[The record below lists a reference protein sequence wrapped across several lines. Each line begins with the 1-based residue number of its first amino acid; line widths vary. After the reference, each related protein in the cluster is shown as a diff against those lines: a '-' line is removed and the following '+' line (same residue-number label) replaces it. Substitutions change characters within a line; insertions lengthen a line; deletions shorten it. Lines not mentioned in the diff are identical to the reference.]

1 MDEARGKLAA
11 LGIEMDATMK
21 RFCGDTDLLVEMLR
35 EFAAEDLLER
45 LPAAIAESDGA
56 AIERAAHA
64 VKGTSANLGLH
75 GAEVRAATR
84 WSRRRVRASSTASRG
99 WARRRWRATGTFA
112 RASPLSD
119 MMESSVRLFDR
130 G

>member
-56 AIERAAHA
+56 AIERAAEIPELGQPFFDEDLEHPTYRRKL
-64 VKGTSANLGLH
+64 VKRYWVYYTYTDDTLT
-75 GAEVRAATR
+75 VRRIFHMTQD
-84 WSRRRVRASSTASRG
+84 TDCYG
-99 WARRRWRATGTFA
+99 FEI
-112 RASPLSD
+112 LD
-119 MMESSVRLFDR
+119 D
-130 G
+130 

>member
-64 VKGTSANLGLH
+64 VNGTSANLGLH
-75 GAEVRAATR
+75 GAECALRQGGPGGACGLA
-84 WSRRRVRASSTASRG
+84 RRHRGVGRGGAGVLPGRSRG
-99 WARRRWRATGTFA
+99 HRR
-112 RASPLSD
+112 SLI
-119 MMESSVRLFDR
+119 
-130 G
+130 

>member
-64 VKGTSANLGLH
+64 VKGTSANLGLMELS
-75 GAEVRAATR
+75 ARCNEVVQAVRAGKTEGLEGLVDAAVRCYRT
-84 WSRRRVRASSTASRG
+84 VRAGIAS
-99 WARRRWRATGTFA
+99 
-112 RASPLSD
+112 L
-119 MMESSVRLFDR
+119 
-130 G
+130 

>member
-45 LPAAIAESDGA
+45 L
-56 AIERAAHA
+56 RAAHA

-75 GAEVRAATR
+75 GAECALRQGGPGGACGRA
-84 WSRRRVRASSTASRG
+84 RRHRGVGRGGAGVLPGRSRG
-99 WARRRWRATGTFA
+99 HRR
-112 RASPLSD
+112 SLI
-119 MMESSVRLFDR
+119 
-130 G
+130 

>member
-45 LPAAIAESDGA
+45 LPAAIA
-56 AIERAAHA
+56 IERAAHA

-75 GAEVRAATR
+75 GAECALRQGGPGGACGRA
-84 WSRRRVRASSTASRG
+84 RRHRGVGRGGAGVLPGRSRG
-99 WARRRWRATGTFA
+99 HRR
-112 RASPLSD
+112 SLI
-119 MMESSVRLFDR
+119 
-130 G
+130 

>member
-64 VKGTSANLGLH
+64 VKGELDGIEGL
-75 GAEVRAATR
+75 GAEALACYRDVRAGIA
-84 WSRRRVRASSTASRG
+84 A
-99 WARRRWRATGTFA
+99 
-112 RASPLSD
+112 L
-119 MMESSVRLFDR
+119 
-130 G
+130 

>member
-11 LGIEMDATMK
+11 LGIEM
-21 RFCGDTDLLVEMLR
+21 LVEMLR

-75 GAEVRAATR
+75 GAECALRQGGPGGACGRA
-84 WSRRRVRASSTASRG
+84 RRHRGVGRGGAGVLPGRSRG
-99 WARRRWRATGTFA
+99 HRR
-112 RASPLSD
+112 SLI
-119 MMESSVRLFDR
+119 
-130 G
+130 

>member
-11 LGIEMDATMK
+11 LGIEMDAAMK

-75 GAEVRAATR
+75 GAECALRQGGPGGACGRA
-84 WSRRRVRASSTASRG
+84 RRHRGVGRGGAGVLPGRSRG
-99 WARRRWRATGTFA
+99 HRR
-112 RASPLSD
+112 SLI
-119 MMESSVRLFDR
+119 
-130 G
+130 